1 MFTLGAIAF
10 GFAAVNLLGGFT
22 DYVFNGLEDSYVYA
36 YGNGHLSIFK
46 KGFHS
51 EGTLHPTEYLLDEK
65 ALQEILTLCRKDSRV
80 LIATPQ
86 LNITGL
92 ISNGKTSTIMM
103 AQGKDPADTQ
113 NIRSHGRGFI
123 AKLKMFEGK
132 ELNGESFAQL
142 GITKGLSSKLDL
154 NIGDNVVV
162 MASTVDGFMNA
173 LDAEVVQTLD
183 APMEILDDL
192 LMSVPLG
199 FAQAIYDTSSAD
211 RINVLL
217 KNADLTYP
225 MKDYLEK
232 IFVRKGMDVEV
243 LTWDQLR
250 PSYLRIHNMFNVI
263 FSFVFIIVLIIVA
276 MSVINTVSMAVLERT
291 REIGT
296 LRALGLKRFRVII
309 MFATEGAIL
318 AMIGSL
324 FGLLL
329 TLLGWATIFYLEPTW
344 IPPNIPKQ
352 VPLEIHLVPWYLVSS
367 CLCMICLAAAA
378 AVIPARRA
386 ARLSI
391 INALGHN

>member
-36 YGNGHLSIFK
+36 YGNGHLSVFK

-51 EGTLHPTEYLLDEK
+51 KGTLQPTEYLLDEK
-65 ALQEILTLCRKDSRV
+65 ALQDILTHCRKDSRV

-92 ISNGKTSTIMM
+92 ISNGKISTIMM
-103 AQGKDPADTQ
+103 AQGKDPVDTR

-142 GITKGLSSKLDL
+142 GITKGLSGKLDL
-154 NIGDNVVV
+154 DIGDNVVV

-173 LDAEVVQTLD
+173 LDAEVVQQLD

-199 FAQAIYDTSSAD
+199 FARALYDTSSAD

-217 KNADLTYP
+217 KNAKSTYP
-225 MKDYLEK
+225 MQACLEK
-232 IFVRKGMDVEV
+232 IFTQKGIDVEV

-296 LRALGLKRFRVII
+296 LRALGLKRFGVVT
-309 MFATEGAIL
+309 MFATEGTIL
-318 AMIGSL
+318 AIIGSL

-329 TLLGWATIFYLEPTW
+329 TLLGWATIYYLEPTW

-352 VPLEIHLVPWYLVSS
+352 VPLEIHLVPWYLVGS
-367 CLCMICLAAAA
+367 CLCMIGLAAVA